1 MKKILGI
8 MLLFFVSCSSINHMA
23 YSSTKSERVDLLSK
37 SIVVKMP
44 TPVHSQKDNYEE
56 GVVYIYTF
64 NDGGNIIF
72 YEGALMQFDVDSYK
86 PSAIV
91 NKKGHTIYVGKENN
105 RCWRKDVCK
114 GVQFYYYNVPTENK
128 EKYDM
133 LFDSIKIFNKK

>member
-1 MKKILGI
+1 
-8 MLLFFVSCSSINHMA
+8 MLLFFMSCSSLKQMA
-23 YSSTKSERVDLLSK
+23 HSSIKSERVDLLSK
-37 SIVVKMP
+37 RIVVKMP
-44 TPVHSQKDNYEE
+44 NPVHSKKDNYEE

-64 NDGGNIIF
+64 NDGGCVIF
-72 YEGALMQFDVDSYK
+72 HEGALMQFDVDSYK

-91 NKKGHTIYVGKENN
+91 NKKEHAIYIGEENHK
-105 RCWRKDVCK
+105 CWRKDVCK

>member
-8 MLLFFVSCSSINHMA
+8 MLLFFVSCSALNQMAHSSIE
-23 YSSTKSERVDLLSK
+23 SERVDLLSK

-44 TPVHSQKDNYEE
+44 NPVHFQKENYEE

-64 NDGGNIIF
+64 NDGGCIIF
-72 YEGALMQFDVDSYK
+72 HEGGLMQFDVDSYK

>member
-1 MKKILGI
+1 

-44 TPVHSQKDNYEE
+44 TPVHSQKENYEE

-72 YEGALMQFDVDSYK
+72 HEGALMQFDVDFYK

-91 NKKGHTIYVGKENN
+91 NKKEHAIYIGEENHK
-105 RCWRKDVCK
+105 CWRKDVCK

-128 EKYDM
+128 ENYDI

>member
-1 MKKILGI
+1 
-8 MLLFFVSCSSINHMA
+8 MLLFFVSCSALNQMAHSSIE
-23 YSSTKSERVDLLSK
+23 SERVDLLSK

-44 TPVHSQKDNYEE
+44 NPVHFQKENYEE

-64 NDGGNIIF
+64 NDGGCIIF
-72 YEGALMQFDVDSYK
+72 HEGGLMQFDVDSYK